1 MRTYPEARPL
11 TGLPTLLIVASLLII
26 TAAGTQMPGWAQ
38 LILAFGIGLIGL
50 PSALFL
56 PMVMF
61 WLVRDTPEQRAE
73 FFRSRSRKHTIHGFA
88 LMYAITLVLAFFR
101 NSVS

>member
-38 LILAFGIGLIGL
+38 VILALGIGFIGL

-56 PMVMF
+56 PMLMF
-61 WLVRDTPEQRAE
+61 WLIRDTPERRAE
-73 FFRSRSRKHTIHGFA
+73 FFRSRQRKHTIHAFA
-88 LMYAITLVLAFFR
+88 LMCAVTLVLAFFR